1 MLRLPDGNLSASG
14 TEYGIAW
21 GMDHANKHR
30 GIPPLNVYR
39 NRSTPTLP
47 LEPKPSA
54 KPLASNGTPCRTFLQ
69 ISAKTARGIP
79 PQLLAT
85 ITTSRNLRR
94 PSKALDCGGGR
105 QRRRRL
111 LRCLG
116 GRAAGA
122 TCAAGHWRDPESPNA
137 IRDLA
142 SELREHSSGFAFRIR
157 DAVDHAAREWK
168 IQYSHDLRERERH
181 LRASGRSDEAD
192 FAHQQ
197 RETLELSKGRL
208 VLVVD
213 QLEEL
218 FTSGFS
224 PEVRQKYILA
234 LVSLAQSGRVF
245 ILATLRS
252 DFSPSYQ
259 EFPDLI

>member
-1 MLRLPDGNLSASG
+1 M
-14 TEYGIAW
+14 
-21 GMDHANKHR
+21 
-30 GIPPLNVYR
+30 
-39 NRSTPTLP
+39 
-47 LEPKPSA
+47 
-54 KPLASNGTPCRTFLQ
+54 
-69 ISAKTARGIP
+69 
-79 PQLLAT
+79 
-85 ITTSRNLRR
+85 
-94 PSKALDCGGGR
+94 
-105 QRRRRL
+105 
-111 LRCLG
+111 
-116 GRAAGA
+116 
-122 TCAAGHWRDPESPNA
+122 
-137 IRDLA
+137 
-142 SELREHSSGFAFRIR
+142 REHSSGFAFRIR

-168 IQYSHDLRERERH
+168 IQYSHDLQERERH

-252 DFSPSYQ
+252 DFYHSYQ